1 MIFDINNLY
10 VNLYL
15 FDFIF
20 YFVNSQI
27 NFSQY
32 FIFYFFILSS
42 IFFLKNYFYCI
53 KFSLV
58 EFPFIFIISLL
69 FIYLLFFVNDFILA
83 YLCLE
88 GLGFSTYII
97 FGLSYDN
104 NIRYEGVLKYFILN
118 SFASILFLFG
128 TTFIYLYTLNTSFN
142 SVTLFLDSNFF
153 INENLSFI
161 IVIGLLLIISSF
173 FFKLGIFPCIFWII
187 DIYES
192 LALSFTFILLTLYK
206 FILFLLFI
214 HILTNIFSI
223 LNFIW
228 QPLLFFSALGSLI
241 VGCIG
246 ALIQNKL
253 KRFIGYASV
262 NQIGYILLGLSCGTN
277 EGILAS
283 YNFLVFYIIVNLI
296 FFSFIFYTQYAIII
310 SNKIIYKEF
319 YYITDL
325 VNLSK
330 YISGSLLFIFIITI
344 IAIIGL
350 PPLTN
355 FFIKYDLL
363 ISILYT
369 FKMPYLIIFI
379 ILIVT
384 GLSSFYYIRL
394 LKILFFD
401 RSIII
406 WKNFKQR
413 FFKLNIFSI
422 CLFYLFN
429 FYYFFFK
436 FMNQFN
442 FLFFS
447 FLNFNFENKNLFS
460 FTMLL
465 KTYITTNINIIKY
478 AYLNNTFLIIDFWT
492 VVILIWIV

>member
-1 MIFDINNLY
+1 MILGNNNLQLD
-10 VNLYL
+10 LYL

-53 KFSLV
+53 KFSLI
-58 EFPFIFIISLL
+58 EFPFIFIMGLL
-69 FIYLLFFVNDFILA
+69 FIYLLFFVNDFILT

-142 SVTLFLDSNFF
+142 SVILFLDSNFF
-153 INENLSFI
+153 INEDLSFI
-161 IVIGLLLIISSF
+161 MIIGLLFIISSF

-206 FILFLLFI
+206 FVLFLLFI
-214 HILTNIFSI
+214 HILTNILYI

-228 QPLLFFSALGSLI
+228 QPILFFSALGSLI

-296 FFSFIFYTQYAIII
+296 FFSFIFCTQYAIIT

-325 VNLSK
+325 VNLAK
-330 YISGSLLFIFIITI
+330 YMSSSMLFIFIIII

-363 ISILYT
+363 ISILYIH
-369 FKMPYLIIFI
+369 KIPYLILFI

-401 RSIII
+401 KSLIM

-413 FFKLNIFSI
+413 FFKINIFSI

-436 FMNQFN
+436 FINQFN
-442 FLFFS
+442 FLIFNVLK
-447 FLNFNFENKNLFS
+447 LNDKNLFLS
-460 FTMLL
+460 IGLL
-465 KTYITTNINIIKY
+465 KAYFINNIDIIKY
-478 AYLNNTFLIIDFWT
+478 AYVNNLFLIIDFWT
-492 VVILIWIV
+492 ITVLLWII